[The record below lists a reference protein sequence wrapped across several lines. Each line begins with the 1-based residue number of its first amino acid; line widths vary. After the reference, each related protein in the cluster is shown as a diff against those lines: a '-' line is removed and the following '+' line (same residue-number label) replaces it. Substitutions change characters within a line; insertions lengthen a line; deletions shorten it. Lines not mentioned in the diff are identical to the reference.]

1 MHGIERNI
9 LKNRKFATLYVR
21 STLHEKTE
29 LLQKR
34 QFWVSRLSIPLCK
47 LF

>member
-21 STLHEKTE
+21 STLQEKTG

-34 QFWVSRLSIPLCK
+34 Q